1 MKYSN
6 YFLSLTIILLSFGF
20 SFSTNSN
27 NSNNSNNL
35 NNLNKQTS
43 TNSDVEN
50 SNENIPLIKI
60 DLSNMVFLRGTVTS
74 KSASRIVNELI
85 SLKSK
90 EIYLYIDS
98 PGGSVLDGLQII
110 QTMEAL
116 QQSGIKV
123 YTIANNAASMAYV
136 IHQYGTKRY
145 VKPWSV
151 LMQHQISL
159 GMQGQYYN
167 LKAYGLLID
176 KLHTKLLEKQAKV
189 AGTNLQEFNDLTR
202 HDMWLLGSESVERG
216 FADEVINVICD
227 FKPQSVTEVVP
238 TFFGDVTVTYSN
250 CPLSNKP
257 LDIKFNSKM
266 TSEQIKQIKNELE
279 NFNNFEKD
287 SKHPSVL
294 EY

>member
-1 MKYSN
+1 
-6 YFLSLTIILLSFGF
+6 
-20 SFSTNSN
+20 
-27 NSNNSNNL
+27 
-35 NNLNKQTS
+35 
-43 TNSDVEN
+43 
-50 SNENIPLIKI
+50 
-60 DLSNMVFLRGTVTS
+60 
-74 KSASRIVNELI
+74 
-85 SLKSK
+85 
-90 EIYLYIDS
+90 
-98 PGGSVLDGLQII
+98 
-110 QTMEAL
+110 
-116 QQSGIKV
+116 
-123 YTIANNAASMAYV
+123 
-136 IHQYGTKRY
+136 
-145 VKPWSV
+145 
-151 LMQHQISL
+151 MQHQISL

-227 FKPQSVTEVVP
+227 FEPQSVTEVVP